1 MPRNK
6 QRVNTSWAGRYARE
20 ASNRRFL
27 DEIDYY
33 DRGLQKEIQ
42 ASADRTAR
50 LQYDID
56 EMRADRA

>member
-1 MPRNK
+1 MPRKK
-6 QRVNTSWAGRYARE
+6 QKVNTSWAGRYARE

-33 DRGLQKEIQ
+33 DRDLQNEIQ

-50 LQYDID
+50 L
-56 EMRADRA
+56 